1 MAARLTVIPDAVTL
15 DVVTTKRVPPIPVRA
30 ICTLILSIAIGGQAC
45 AQGAAAAGPAL
56 PWWAWPLLLF
66 IVSFLIGLVAVLGGV
81 GGGVMFV
88 PIVSGFFPFHLDFVR
103 GTGLMLAL
111 CSSLAAGPSL
121 LKRNLASLRLAMP
134 VALIASGC
142 SAAGALVGLALP
154 TAVVQVSLGVCI
166 ICICILMVAAKRSEH
181 PDVPESDALSKV
193 LGIYGVYH
201 EQSTCAEVNWKI
213 HRTPLG
219 LALFVLIGFMG
230 GMFGM
235 GAGWANVP
243 VLNLVMGA
251 PLKVSVASSSF
262 LLSVTGAAGTW
273 VYLHRG
279 CVIPMLVVPS
289 AVGIMLGSFVS
300 ARILARARVTFVRWV
315 VIGILLLAGVKS
327 LLKGMGIG

>member
-1 MAARLTVIPDAVTL
+1 M
-15 DVVTTKRVPPIPVRA
+15 KRSSLIPVRPILA
-30 ICTLILSIAIGGQAC
+30 LIVAVSVGGETF
-45 AQGAAAAGPAL
+45 AQEAATAAPGL
-56 PWWAWPLLLF
+56 PWWTWPLLLF
-66 IVSFLIGLVAVLGGV
+66 VVSFLIGLVAVLGGV

-121 LKRNLASLRLAMP
+121 LKRNIASLRLAMP
-134 VALIASGC
+134 VALIASVC

-154 TAVVQVSLGVCI
+154 TQVVQISLGVCI
-166 ICICILMVAAKRSEH
+166 IGICVLMVAAKRSEH
-181 PDVPESDALSKV
+181 PNVPASDALSQT

-201 EQSTCAEVNWKI
+201 EQSTCCEVDWKI

-219 LALFVLIGFMG
+219 LTLFVLIGFMG

-262 LLSVTGAAGTW
+262 LLSITGTAGTW
-273 VYLHRG
+273 IYLHRG

-300 ARILARARVTFVRWV
+300 ARILAKAKVAFVRWV
-315 VIGILLLAGVKS
+315 VIGILLLAGIKS
-327 LLKGMGIG
+327 LLKGLGIG